1 VPRSVVNCVALMF
14 AFAAVCLVPLTDSI
28 QNDFVKR
35 LYMCKL
41 ISIDPLP
48 YNLIGY
54 DDDFVCLSGRDT
66 EGIHPFVSIARM
78 SCGQQDDGNLLLQ
91 V

>member
-1 VPRSVVNCVALMF
+1 VRSIVICTALMF

-48 YNLIGY
+48 YTLTNY
-54 DDDFVCLSGRDT
+54 EDYFVCLVGREP
-66 EGIHPFVSIARM
+66 EGIHPYVAVARRG
-78 SCGQQDDGNLLLQ
+78 CQEDDGNLLLQ